1 MTRAEIKSQLLGPP
15 GGSGAEHLPSA
26 QGLTLGAGIKSHV
39 GVPAGSL
46 LPPLPGSLPLSVCLM
61 NK

>member
-39 GVPAGSL
+39 GVPAGSQTWA
-46 LPPLPGSLPLSVCLM
+46 
-61 NK
+61 